1 MEKIPTYC
9 AQCWAVCAVYALV
22 DNGKF
27 VGVKPMRK
35 LPGDGSICAK
45 GIAGPEIVYSP
56 QRVLYPQKR
65 TRPKGDPDPGFVKI
79 SWDEALDTVSQKLGA
94 IRDDIGPHAVYIH
107 RPSKYGS
114 ASIDQEGWLRAFA
127 NGFQT
132 PNTLGAT
139 HICNWHREAAA
150 GFTLGTGL
158 PYPDFEK
165 AASIVL
171 WGTNPPRT
179 NPRIHAMIK
188 KAKMRGAK
196 IVVID
201 PRQTETTRLADKWI
215 ALSPGT
221 DGAFALGLIDVLISE
236 KLFDEA
242 FVKEWTNAPFLV
254 REDNQ
259 SLLVEA
265 DVIGEGRAERYVA
278 WDERA
283 NGPVF
288 YDPNTT
294 SYLNGGAVNLRIL
307 GACEVKLV
315 DGKTVRCHPAFQ
327 LLADSA
333 AEWRPENSR
342 GVTGLRPDD
351 VIEVARLL
359 GTVKPTSFWTFNGI
373 ERRPDAT
380 QTNRAISI
388 LNAILGNLG
397 APGGNSFDWTTTLT
411 ATMINARNIL
421 PTDQRNKRLGLEG
434 TFARPL
440 GPPGVGAGSIQA
452 DALYD
457 AILYGRP
464 YPVKAGLVF
473 GGDTLLT
480 QGDSVV
486 GREALLKLDFLA
498 VSEMFNTPVVE
509 LADIVLPGATCWESE
524 FVRTSFGWSEPYS
537 SHAMMRRKVVEPQGE
552 SRSDTW
558 IMAQLANRLGFGE
571 SFFNG
576 NMDAVFDNVLS
587 PLGLSVEKLRK
598 KPFGVN
604 YGPADP
610 KYYSYKAVDKNLGR
624 AKGFETPSGKVEIFS
639 LSLARNG
646 YPSIPHFS
654 DKAMGPGSD
663 SELKKKYPYFLTT
676 SKVGPYNHS
685 SYRGIPSLRK
695 MVPDPYAEI
704 HPKTA
709 RAHKIKNGDWIKLEN
724 WNGHIRVKAKVT
736 TKVPPQLI
744 CTQYGWYEECKELN
758 LPGYDIFSSKGANL
772 NLIQKFEYP
781 DEVSGSIALN
791 ASLCNISRD
800 DE

>member
-9 AQCWAVCAVYALV
+9 AQCWSVCAVYAQV
-22 DNGKF
+22 DNGKL
-27 VGVKPMRK
+27 VGVKPMK
-35 LPGDGSICAK
+35 KPPGDGSICTK
-45 GIAGPEIVYSP
+45 GIAAPEIVYSP
-56 QRVLYPQKR
+56 QRILYPMKR
-65 TRPKGDPDPGFVKI
+65 TKPRNGSDPGFVRI
-79 SWDEALDTVSQKLGA
+79 TWDEALDTVARKVGA
-94 IRDDIGPHAVYIH
+94 IRDELGPQSVYIH

-150 GFTLGTGL
+150 SFTLGSGL

-171 WGTNPPRT
+171 WGTNPPKT
-179 NPRIHAMIK
+179 NPRIHTMMK
-188 KAKMRGAK
+188 KAKKRGAK
-196 IVVID
+196 IIVID
-201 PRQTETTRLADKWI
+201 PRRTETTKLGDKWI
-215 ALSPGT
+215 PLRPGT
-221 DGAFALGLIDVLISE
+221 DGAFALGLIDVLINE
-236 KLFDEA
+236 KLFDEN
-242 FVKEWTNAPFLV
+242 FVREWTNAPFLV

-259 SLLVEA
+259 NLLVER
-265 DVIGEGRAERYVA
+265 DVIGEGSPERYVA
-278 WDERA
+278 WDERSNSPA
-283 NGPVF
+283 F
-288 YDPNTT
+288 YDSESTT
-294 SYLNGGAVNLRIL
+294 YLNGNPSSLKIL
-307 GACEVKLV
+307 GLCEVKLA
-315 DGKTVRCHPAFQ
+315 DRKTIRCRPSFQ

-333 AEWRPENSR
+333 AKWRPESAR
-342 GVTGLRPDD
+342 KVTGLKPDD
-351 VIEVARLL
+351 VRKVAKLL
-359 GTVKPTSFWTFNGI
+359 GSVKPTSFWTFNGI

-397 APGGNSFDWTTTLT
+397 APGGNSLNWITTLS
-411 ATMINARNIL
+411 ATNINARNVL
-421 PTDQRNKRLGLEG
+421 PAEQWNKRLGLEG
-434 TFARPL
+434 NYSRPL

-452 DALYD
+452 DALYE
-457 AILYGRP
+457 AILHGKP

-480 QGDSVV
+480 QGDSAV

-498 VSEMFNTPVVE
+498 VSELFITPVVE
-509 LADIVLPGATCWESE
+509 MADIVFPGATCWESE
-524 FVRTSFGWSEPYS
+524 FVRTSFGWSEPYAH
-537 SHAMMRRKVVEPQGE
+537 HAMMRRKVVEPEGE

-558 IMAQLANRLGFGE
+558 IMAQLANRFGFGE

-576 NMDAVFDNVLS
+576 DMEAVFDNILS
-587 PLGLSVEKLRK
+587 PLGLRAAKLRK
-598 KPFGVN
+598 KRYGVH
-604 YGPADP
+604 YGPADA
-610 KYYSYKAVDKNLGR
+610 KYYAYKAVDKNLGR
-624 AKGFETPSGKVEIFS
+624 AKGFQTPSGKVEIFS
-639 LSLARNG
+639 LKLAANQ

-654 DKAMGPGSD
+654 EKSMGPSSD
-663 SELKKKYPYFLTT
+663 AELRKKYPYFLTT

-695 MVPDPYAEI
+695 EVPDPYAEI
-704 HPKTA
+704 HPRVAK
-709 RAHKIKNGDWIKLEN
+709 AHDIKNGDWIKLEN

-736 TKVPPQLI
+736 RRVPPELI

-758 LPGYDIFSSKGANL
+758 LPGYDILSSEGSNL

-791 ASLCNISRD
+791 ASLCTISRA
-800 DE
+800 E